1 MCCICL
7 LPCLYQDGVDW
18 CQLGPADH
26 SASKGFAGEWE
37 GGDVGK
43 ETVAICDA
51 LNAKG
56 KRCGVMCRS
65 EEDIVN
71 RTAQGFRVL
80 TLGQDIVL
88 MIRALTASLAKVRPP
103 PEPSTAMLPKL

>member
-1 MCCICL
+1 M
-7 LPCLYQDGVDW
+7 DW

-26 SASKGFAGEWE
+26 SASKGFAGEWA
-37 GGDVGK
+37 GGDVGE
-43 ETVAICDA
+43 ETVAICGA
-51 LNAKG
+51 LAKQG

-65 EEDIVN
+65 EEDIVQ

-88 MIRALTASLAKVRPP
+88 MIRALTESLSKVRPVS
-103 PEPSTAMLPKL
+103 EPSTSMLPKL

>member
-1 MCCICL
+1 MM
-7 LPCLYQDGVDW
+7 QDGLDW

-37 GGDVGK
+37 GGDVGE

-51 LNAKG
+51 LATQG

-65 EEDIVN
+65 EDDVAH
-71 RTAQGFRVL
+71 RSSQGE
-80 TLGQDIVL
+80 
-88 MIRALTASLAKVRPP
+88 
-103 PEPSTAMLPKL
+103 PEPFADDASPCAAQLRQTVLWVPQGSAC